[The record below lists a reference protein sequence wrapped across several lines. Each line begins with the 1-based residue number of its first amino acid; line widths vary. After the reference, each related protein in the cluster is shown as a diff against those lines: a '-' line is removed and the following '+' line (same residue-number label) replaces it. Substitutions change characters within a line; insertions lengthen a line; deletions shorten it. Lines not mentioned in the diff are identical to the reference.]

1 MTWWVKLTL
10 GLIVLV
16 AVGVVL
22 VTNRWM
28 TERYTETTRNRAEL
42 RLAFYSGNII
52 SEIQRTS
59 IVPLL
64 LSGDPAIAEA
74 LASGEFSGT
83 SQRLMGL

>member
-59 IVPLL
+59 IVPLPVGR
-64 LSGDPAIAEA
+64 SMTTSAPVA
-74 LASGEFSGT
+74 LE
-83 SQRLMGL
+83 RLTW